1 MTFQD
6 DQLSPG
12 YNQFD
17 EERFVTELPKRHGR
31 RAFARDKARV
41 LHSAGL
47 RRLAAKTQMMSAGAD
62 DFPRT
67 RLTHTLEVA
76 QIGRELGEA
85 LGCDPDLVETACL
98 VHDLGHPPFGHN
110 GEEALHKASLDIGGF
125 EGNAQTF
132 RLLTRLES
140 KTIRDGRSL
149 GLNLTRATLD
159 AATKYPWGF
168 DGKNP
173 KFGYY
178 QEDKEI
184 FDWVRLEVKSQGKVF
199 EAQVMDIADDIAYS
213 VHDIEDA
220 IYGKHFSP
228 LALDSEPEF
237 IEGDLGDL
245 IINPKY
251 NRFNKLPDLEKQL
264 NHYKLQ
270 NKKCLVIG
278 SGGASRAIIY
288 SLISQ
293 KVRKIFIANR
303 DQEKALKLIADF
315 KNFSQQNLVELE
327 FVPLKTKFD
336 FLNEID
342 LIINGTS
349 LGMVNQ
355 QKLDIDISNAKK
367 TAIVYDIVYKP
378 LITDLLRQA
387 KELDL
392 QIITGIGMLIEQALI
407 GFEAWF
413 KTKAKFDLELEKIL
427 LKNC

>member
-47 RRLAAKTQMMSAGAD
+47 RRLSAKTQVMSAGAD

-76 QIGRELGEA
+76 QIGRELGDA

-159 AATKYPWGF
+159 AATKYPWAF

-173 KFGYY
+173 KFGFYE
-178 QEDKEI
+178 EDKEI
-184 FDWVRLEVKSQGKVF
+184 FDWVRLNVKNQSKVF

-220 IYGKHFSP
+220 IYGQHFSP

-237 IEGDLGDL
+237 KEVVKLAATEYAIEIDEDNLNKALNSLIKQSWWVKSFTATQVDMAALKNMTSHLIGKFTEEIEQATKAGNKAENFTRYNTNLIVPLDTKAQIAVLKAVVNLFVMQRKGAAENYAKEQDL
-245 IINPKY
+245 I
-251 NRFNKLPDLEKQL
+251 L
-264 NHYKLQ
+264 NIVEGLQ
-270 NKKCLVIG
+270 N
-278 SGGASRAIIY
+278 
-288 SLISQ
+288 
-293 KVRKIFIANR
+293 N
-303 DQEKALKLIADF
+303 
-315 KNFSQQNLVELE
+315 
-327 FVPLKTKFD
+327 P
-336 FLNEID
+336 
-342 LIINGTS
+342 
-349 LGMVNQ
+349 
-355 QKLDIDISNAKK
+355 QKLDPQFKHQFDNAGSSKEAKRAVIDQVAS
-367 TAIVYDIVYKP
+367 
-378 LITDLLRQA
+378 LTDSSARRLAQ
-387 KELDL
+387 EFV
-392 QIITGIGMLIEQALI
+392 G
-407 GFEAWF
+407 
-413 KTKAKFDLELEKIL
+413 
-427 LKNC
+427 

>member
-1 MTFQD
+1 MTFLD

-47 RRLAAKTQMMSAGAD
+47 RRLSAKTQVMSAGAD

-76 QIGRELGEA
+76 QIGRELGDA

-159 AATKYPWGF
+159 AATKYPWAF

-173 KFGYY
+173 KFGFYE
-178 QEDKEI
+178 EDKEI
-184 FDWVRLEVKSQGKVF
+184 FDWVRSNAKSQEKVF

-220 IYGKHFSP
+220 IYGQHFSP

-237 IEGDLGDL
+237 KEVVKLAATEYATEIDEDNL
-245 IINPKY
+245 
-251 NRFNKLPDLEKQL
+251 NKAL
-264 NHYKLQ
+264 N
-270 NKKCLVIG
+270 
-278 SGGASRAIIY
+278 
-288 SLISQ
+288 SLIKQSWWVKSFTATQ
-293 KVRKIFIANR
+293 VDMA
-303 DQEKALKLIADF
+303 ALKNMTSHLIG
-315 KNFSQQNLVELE
+315 
-327 FVPLKTKFD
+327 KFT
-336 FLNEID
+336 E
-342 LIINGTS
+342 
-349 LGMVNQ
+349 
-355 QKLDIDISNAKK
+355 
-367 TAIVYDIVYKP
+367 
-378 LITDLLRQA
+378 
-387 KELDL
+387 E
-392 QIITGIGMLIEQALI
+392 IEQA
-407 GFEAWF
+407 
-413 KTKAKFDLELEKIL
+413 TKAGNKAENFTRYNANLIVPLETKAQIAVLKAVVNLFVMQRKGAAENYAKEQDLILNIVEGLQNNPKKLDPQFKHQFDNAGTSKEAKRAVIDQVASLTDSSARRLAQEFVG
-427 LKNC
+427 

>member
-47 RRLAAKTQMMSAGAD
+47 RRLSAKTQVMSAGAD

-76 QIGRELGEA
+76 QIGRELGDA

-159 AATKYPWGF
+159 AATKYPWAF

-173 KFGYY
+173 KFGFYE
-178 QEDKEI
+178 EDKEI
-184 FDWVRLEVKSQGKVF
+184 FDWVRLNVKNQTKVF

-220 IYGKHFSP
+220 IYGQHFSP

-237 IEGDLGDL
+237 KEVVKLAATEYVTEIDEDNLNKALNSLIKQSWWVKSFTATQVDMAALKNMTSHLIGKFTEEIEQATKTGNKAENFTRYNANLIVPLETKAQIAVLKAVVNLFVMQRKGAAENYAKEQDL
-245 IINPKY
+245 I
-251 NRFNKLPDLEKQL
+251 L
-264 NHYKLQ
+264 NIVDGLQ
-270 NKKCLVIG
+270 N
-278 SGGASRAIIY
+278 
-288 SLISQ
+288 
-293 KVRKIFIANR
+293 N
-303 DQEKALKLIADF
+303 
-315 KNFSQQNLVELE
+315 
-327 FVPLKTKFD
+327 P
-336 FLNEID
+336 
-342 LIINGTS
+342 
-349 LGMVNQ
+349 
-355 QKLDIDISNAKK
+355 QKLDPQFKHQFDNAGSIKEAKRAVIDQVAS
-367 TAIVYDIVYKP
+367 
-378 LITDLLRQA
+378 LTDSSARRLAQ
-387 KELDL
+387 EFV
-392 QIITGIGMLIEQALI
+392 G
-407 GFEAWF
+407 
-413 KTKAKFDLELEKIL
+413 
-427 LKNC
+427 

>member
-47 RRLAAKTQMMSAGAD
+47 RRLSAKTQVMSAGAD

-76 QIGRELGEA
+76 QIGRELGDA

-159 AATKYPWGF
+159 AATKYPWAF

-173 KFGYY
+173 KFGFYE
-178 QEDKEI
+178 EDKEI
-184 FDWVRLEVKSQGKVF
+184 FDWVRLNAKSQTKVF

-220 IYGKHFSP
+220 IYGQHFSS

-237 IEGDLGDL
+237 KEVVKLAATEYASEINEDNLNKALNSLIKQSWWVKSFTATQVDMAALKNMTSHLIGKFTEEIEQATKAGNKAENFTRYNANLIVPLETKAQIAVLKAVVNLFVMQRKGAAENYAKEQDL
-245 IINPKY
+245 I
-251 NRFNKLPDLEKQL
+251 L
-264 NHYKLQ
+264 NIVDGLQ
-270 NKKCLVIG
+270 N
-278 SGGASRAIIY
+278 
-288 SLISQ
+288 
-293 KVRKIFIANR
+293 N
-303 DQEKALKLIADF
+303 
-315 KNFSQQNLVELE
+315 
-327 FVPLKTKFD
+327 P
-336 FLNEID
+336 
-342 LIINGTS
+342 
-349 LGMVNQ
+349 
-355 QKLDIDISNAKK
+355 QKLDPQFKHQFENAGSSKEAKRAVIDQVAS
-367 TAIVYDIVYKP
+367 
-378 LITDLLRQA
+378 LTDSSARRLAQ
-387 KELDL
+387 EFV
-392 QIITGIGMLIEQALI
+392 G
-407 GFEAWF
+407 
-413 KTKAKFDLELEKIL
+413 
-427 LKNC
+427 

>member
-47 RRLAAKTQMMSAGAD
+47 RRLSAKTQVMSAGAD

-76 QIGRELGEA
+76 QIGRELGDA

-140 KTIRDGRSL
+140 KTIREGRSL

-159 AATKYPWGF
+159 AATKYPWAF

-173 KFGYY
+173 KFGFYE
-178 QEDKEI
+178 EDKEI
-184 FDWVRLEVKSQGKVF
+184 FDWVRLNAKSQTKVF

-220 IYGKHFSP
+220 IYGQHFSP

-237 IEGDLGDL
+237 KEVVKLAATEYASEINEDNLNKALNSLIKQSWWVKSFTATQVDMAALKNMTSHLIGKFTEEIEQATKAGNKAENFTRYNANLIVPLETKAQIAVLKAVVNLFVMQRKGAAENYAKEQDL
-245 IINPKY
+245 I
-251 NRFNKLPDLEKQL
+251 L
-264 NHYKLQ
+264 NIVEGLQ
-270 NKKCLVIG
+270 N
-278 SGGASRAIIY
+278 
-288 SLISQ
+288 
-293 KVRKIFIANR
+293 N
-303 DQEKALKLIADF
+303 
-315 KNFSQQNLVELE
+315 
-327 FVPLKTKFD
+327 P
-336 FLNEID
+336 
-342 LIINGTS
+342 
-349 LGMVNQ
+349 
-355 QKLDIDISNAKK
+355 QKLDPQFKHQFENAGSSKEAKRAVIDQVAS
-367 TAIVYDIVYKP
+367 
-378 LITDLLRQA
+378 LTDSSARRLAQ
-387 KELDL
+387 EFV
-392 QIITGIGMLIEQALI
+392 G
-407 GFEAWF
+407 
-413 KTKAKFDLELEKIL
+413 
-427 LKNC
+427 

>member
-47 RRLAAKTQMMSAGAD
+47 RRLSAKTQVMSAGAD

-76 QIGRELGEA
+76 QIGRELGDA

-110 GEEALHKASLDIGGF
+110 GEEALHKASLEIGGF

-159 AATKYPWGF
+159 AATKYPWAF

-173 KFGYY
+173 KFGFYE
-178 QEDKEI
+178 EDKEI
-184 FDWVRLEVKSQGKVF
+184 FDWVRLNVKNQTKVF

-220 IYGKHFSP
+220 IYGQHFSP

-237 IEGDLGDL
+237 KEVVKLAATEYAPEIDEDNLNKALNSLIKQSWWVKSFTATQVDMAALKNMTSHLIGKFTEEIEQATKAGNKAENFTRYNANLIVPLETKAQIAVLKAVVNLFVMQRKGAAENYAKEQDL
-245 IINPKY
+245 I
-251 NRFNKLPDLEKQL
+251 L
-264 NHYKLQ
+264 NIVEGLQ
-270 NKKCLVIG
+270 N
-278 SGGASRAIIY
+278 
-288 SLISQ
+288 
-293 KVRKIFIANR
+293 N
-303 DQEKALKLIADF
+303 
-315 KNFSQQNLVELE
+315 
-327 FVPLKTKFD
+327 P
-336 FLNEID
+336 
-342 LIINGTS
+342 
-349 LGMVNQ
+349 
-355 QKLDIDISNAKK
+355 QKLDPQFKHQFENAGSSKEAKRAVIDQVAS
-367 TAIVYDIVYKP
+367 
-378 LITDLLRQA
+378 LTDSSARRLAQ
-387 KELDL
+387 EFV
-392 QIITGIGMLIEQALI
+392 G
-407 GFEAWF
+407 
-413 KTKAKFDLELEKIL
+413 
-427 LKNC
+427 

>member
-47 RRLAAKTQMMSAGAD
+47 RRLSAKTQVMSAGAD

-76 QIGRELGEA
+76 QIGRELGDA

-159 AATKYPWGF
+159 AATKYPWAF

-173 KFGYY
+173 KFGFYE
-178 QEDKEI
+178 EDKEI
-184 FDWVRLEVKSQGKVF
+184 FDWVRLNAKSQSKVF

-220 IYGKHFSP
+220 IYGQHFSP

-237 IEGDLGDL
+237 KEVVKLAATEYASEINEDNLNKALNSLIKQSWWVKSFTATQVDMAALKNMTSHLIGKFTEEIEQATKSGNKAENFTRYNANLIVPLETKAQIAVLKAVVNLFVMQRKGAAENYAKEQDL
-245 IINPKY
+245 ILSIV
-251 NRFNKLPDLEKQL
+251 EG
-264 NHYKLQ
+264 LQ
-270 NKKCLVIG
+270 N
-278 SGGASRAIIY
+278 
-288 SLISQ
+288 
-293 KVRKIFIANR
+293 N
-303 DQEKALKLIADF
+303 
-315 KNFSQQNLVELE
+315 
-327 FVPLKTKFD
+327 P
-336 FLNEID
+336 
-342 LIINGTS
+342 
-349 LGMVNQ
+349 
-355 QKLDIDISNAKK
+355 QKLDPQFKHQFDNAGSSKEAKRAVIDQVAS
-367 TAIVYDIVYKP
+367 
-378 LITDLLRQA
+378 LTDSSARRLAQ
-387 KELDL
+387 EFV
-392 QIITGIGMLIEQALI
+392 G
-407 GFEAWF
+407 
-413 KTKAKFDLELEKIL
+413 
-427 LKNC
+427 

>member
-47 RRLAAKTQMMSAGAD
+47 RRLSAKTQVMSAGAD

-76 QIGRELGEA
+76 QIGRELGDA

-159 AATKYPWGF
+159 AATKYPWAF

-178 QEDKEI
+178 EEDKDI
-184 FDWVRLEVKSQGKVF
+184 FDWVRLEVKGQAKVF

-220 IYGKHFSP
+220 IYGQHFSP
-228 LALDSEPEF
+228 LALDAEPEF
-237 IEGDLGDL
+237 KEVVKLAAEEYASEIDEDNL
-245 IINPKY
+245 
-251 NRFNKLPDLEKQL
+251 NKAL
-264 NHYKLQ
+264 N
-270 NKKCLVIG
+270 
-278 SGGASRAIIY
+278 
-288 SLISQ
+288 SLIKQNWWVKSFTATQ
-293 KVRKIFIANR
+293 VDMA
-303 DQEKALKLIADF
+303 ALKNMTSHLIG
-315 KNFSQQNLVELE
+315 
-327 FVPLKTKFD
+327 KFT
-336 FLNEID
+336 E
-342 LIINGTS
+342 
-349 LGMVNQ
+349 
-355 QKLDIDISNAKK
+355 
-367 TAIVYDIVYKP
+367 
-378 LITDLLRQA
+378 
-387 KELDL
+387 E
-392 QIITGIGMLIEQALI
+392 IEQATKSGNKAENFTRYNANLI
-407 GFEAWF
+407 VPLE
-413 KTKAKFDLELEKIL
+413 TKAQIAVLKAVVNLFVMQRKGAAENYAKEQDLILSIVDGLQKNPLKLDPQFKHQFDNAASSKEAKRAVIDQVASLTDSSARRLAQEFVG
-427 LKNC
+427 

>member
-1 MTFQD
+1 VNAFQD

-47 RRLAAKTQMMSAGAD
+47 RRLSAKTQVMSAGAD

-85 LGCDPDLVETACL
+85 LGCDPDLLETACL

-110 GEEALHKASLDIGGF
+110 GEEALHKASLEIGGF

-159 AATKYPWGF
+159 AATKYPWAF

-173 KFGYY
+173 KFGFYE
-178 QEDKEI
+178 EDKEI
-184 FDWVRLEVKSQGKVF
+184 FDWVRLNVKNQTKVF

-220 IYGKHFSP
+220 IYGQHFSP

-237 IEGDLGDL
+237 KEVVKLAATEYATEINEDNLNKALNSLIKQSWWVKSFTATQVDMAALKNMTSHLIGKFTEEIEQATKAGNKAENFTRYNANLIVPLETKAQIAVLKAVVNLFVMQRKGAAENYAKEQDL
-245 IINPKY
+245 I
-251 NRFNKLPDLEKQL
+251 L
-264 NHYKLQ
+264 NIVEGLQ
-270 NKKCLVIG
+270 N
-278 SGGASRAIIY
+278 
-288 SLISQ
+288 
-293 KVRKIFIANR
+293 N
-303 DQEKALKLIADF
+303 
-315 KNFSQQNLVELE
+315 
-327 FVPLKTKFD
+327 P
-336 FLNEID
+336 
-342 LIINGTS
+342 
-349 LGMVNQ
+349 
-355 QKLDIDISNAKK
+355 QKLDPQFKHQFDNAESSKEAKRAVIDQVAS
-367 TAIVYDIVYKP
+367 
-378 LITDLLRQA
+378 LTDSSARRLAQ
-387 KELDL
+387 EFV
-392 QIITGIGMLIEQALI
+392 G
-407 GFEAWF
+407 
-413 KTKAKFDLELEKIL
+413 
-427 LKNC
+427 

>member
-47 RRLAAKTQMMSAGAD
+47 RRLSAKTQVMSAGAD

-76 QIGRELGEA
+76 QIGRELGDA

-159 AATKYPWGF
+159 AATKYPWAF

-173 KFGYY
+173 KFGFYE
-178 QEDKEI
+178 EDKEI
-184 FDWVRLEVKSQGKVF
+184 FDWVRLNAKSQTKVF

-220 IYGKHFSP
+220 IYGQHFSP

-237 IEGDLGDL
+237 KEVVKLAATEYATEIDEDNLNRALNSLIKQSWWVKSFTATQVDMAALKNMTSHLIGKFTEEIEQATKAGNKAENFTRYNANLIVPLETKAQIAVLKAVVNLFVMQRKGAAENYAKEQDL
-245 IINPKY
+245 I
-251 NRFNKLPDLEKQL
+251 L
-264 NHYKLQ
+264 NIVEGLQ
-270 NKKCLVIG
+270 N
-278 SGGASRAIIY
+278 
-288 SLISQ
+288 
-293 KVRKIFIANR
+293 N
-303 DQEKALKLIADF
+303 
-315 KNFSQQNLVELE
+315 
-327 FVPLKTKFD
+327 P
-336 FLNEID
+336 
-342 LIINGTS
+342 
-349 LGMVNQ
+349 
-355 QKLDIDISNAKK
+355 QKLDPQFKHQFDNAASSKEAKRAVIDQVAS
-367 TAIVYDIVYKP
+367 
-378 LITDLLRQA
+378 LTDSSARRLAQ
-387 KELDL
+387 EFV
-392 QIITGIGMLIEQALI
+392 G
-407 GFEAWF
+407 
-413 KTKAKFDLELEKIL
+413 
-427 LKNC
+427 

>member
-47 RRLAAKTQMMSAGAD
+47 RRLSAKTQVMSAGAD

-76 QIGRELGEA
+76 QIGRELGDA

-140 KTIRDGRSL
+140 KTFRDGRSL

-159 AATKYPWGF
+159 AATKYPWAF

-173 KFGYY
+173 KFGFYE
-178 QEDKEI
+178 EDKEI
-184 FDWVRLEVKSQGKVF
+184 FDWVRLKVKNQTKVF

-220 IYGKHFSP
+220 IYGQHFSP

-237 IEGDLGDL
+237 KEVVKLAATEYATEIDEDNLNKALNSLIKQSWWVKSFTATQVDMAALKNMTSHLIGKFTEEIEQATKAGNKAENFTRYNANLIVPLETKAQIAVLKAVVNLFVMQRKGAAENYAKEQDL
-245 IINPKY
+245 I
-251 NRFNKLPDLEKQL
+251 L
-264 NHYKLQ
+264 NIVDGLQ
-270 NKKCLVIG
+270 N
-278 SGGASRAIIY
+278 
-288 SLISQ
+288 
-293 KVRKIFIANR
+293 N
-303 DQEKALKLIADF
+303 
-315 KNFSQQNLVELE
+315 
-327 FVPLKTKFD
+327 P
-336 FLNEID
+336 
-342 LIINGTS
+342 
-349 LGMVNQ
+349 
-355 QKLDIDISNAKK
+355 QKLDPQFKHQFENAGSSKEAKRAVIDQVAS
-367 TAIVYDIVYKP
+367 
-378 LITDLLRQA
+378 LTDSSARRLAQ
-387 KELDL
+387 EFV
-392 QIITGIGMLIEQALI
+392 G
-407 GFEAWF
+407 
-413 KTKAKFDLELEKIL
+413 
-427 LKNC
+427 

>member
-159 AATKYPWGF
+159 AATKYPWEF

-237 IEGDLGDL
+237 KEVV
-245 IINPKY
+245 
-251 NRFNKLPDLEKQL
+251 KLAAKEYASEIDESILSKAL
-264 NHYKLQ
+264 N
-270 NKKCLVIG
+270 
-278 SGGASRAIIY
+278 
-288 SLISQ
+288 SLINQSWWVKSFTATQ
-293 KVRKIFIANR
+293 VDMAS
-303 DQEKALKLIADF
+303 LKNMTSHLIG
-315 KNFSQQNLVELE
+315 
-327 FVPLKTKFD
+327 KFT
-336 FLNEID
+336 E
-342 LIINGTS
+342 
-349 LGMVNQ
+349 
-355 QKLDIDISNAKK
+355 
-367 TAIVYDIVYKP
+367 
-378 LITDLLRQA
+378 
-387 KELDL
+387 E
-392 QIITGIGMLIEQALI
+392 IEQATKSGNKENNLTRYNANLI
-407 GFEAWF
+407 VPLD
-413 KTKAKFDLELEKIL
+413 TKAQIAVLKSVVNLFVMQRKGAAENYAKEQDLIL
-427 LKNC
+427 SIVDGLQNNPLKLDPQFKQQYDNAESSKEAKRAVIDQVASLTDSSARRLAQEFVG

>member
-47 RRLAAKTQMMSAGAD
+47 RRLSAKTQVMSAGAD

-76 QIGRELGEA
+76 QIGRELGDA

-159 AATKYPWGF
+159 AATKYPWAF

-173 KFGYY
+173 KFGFYE
-178 QEDKEI
+178 EDKEI
-184 FDWVRLEVKSQGKVF
+184 FDWVRLNAKSQTKVF

-220 IYGKHFSP
+220 IYGQHFSP
-228 LALDSEPEF
+228 LALDSKPEF
-237 IEGDLGDL
+237 KEVVKLAATEYATEIDEDNLNKALNSLIKQSWWVKSFTATQVDMAALKNMTSHLIGKFTEEIEQATKAGNKAENFTRYNANLIVPLETKAQIAVLKAVVNLFVMQRKGAAENYAKEQDL
-245 IINPKY
+245 I
-251 NRFNKLPDLEKQL
+251 L
-264 NHYKLQ
+264 NIVEGLQ
-270 NKKCLVIG
+270 N
-278 SGGASRAIIY
+278 
-288 SLISQ
+288 
-293 KVRKIFIANR
+293 N
-303 DQEKALKLIADF
+303 
-315 KNFSQQNLVELE
+315 
-327 FVPLKTKFD
+327 P
-336 FLNEID
+336 
-342 LIINGTS
+342 
-349 LGMVNQ
+349 
-355 QKLDIDISNAKK
+355 QKLDPQFKHQFDNAGSSKEAKRAVIDQVAS
-367 TAIVYDIVYKP
+367 
-378 LITDLLRQA
+378 LTDSSARRLAQ
-387 KELDL
+387 EFV
-392 QIITGIGMLIEQALI
+392 G
-407 GFEAWF
+407 
-413 KTKAKFDLELEKIL
+413 
-427 LKNC
+427 

>member
-47 RRLAAKTQMMSAGAD
+47 RRLSAKTQVMSAGAD

-76 QIGRELGEA
+76 QIGRELGDA

-132 RLLTRLES
+132 RLLTRIES

-159 AATKYPWGF
+159 AATKYPWAF

-173 KFGYY
+173 KFGFYE
-178 QEDKEI
+178 EDKEI
-184 FDWVRLEVKSQGKVF
+184 FDWVRLNEKSQSKVF

-220 IYGKHFSP
+220 IYGQHFSP

-237 IEGDLGDL
+237 KEVVKLAATEYATEIDEDNLNRALNSLIKQSWWVKSFTATQVDMAALKNMTSHLIGKFTEEIEQATKAGNKAENFTRYNANLIVPLETKAQIAVLKAVVNLFVMQRKGAAENYAKEQDL
-245 IINPKY
+245 I
-251 NRFNKLPDLEKQL
+251 L
-264 NHYKLQ
+264 NIVDGLQ
-270 NKKCLVIG
+270 N
-278 SGGASRAIIY
+278 
-288 SLISQ
+288 
-293 KVRKIFIANR
+293 N
-303 DQEKALKLIADF
+303 
-315 KNFSQQNLVELE
+315 
-327 FVPLKTKFD
+327 P
-336 FLNEID
+336 
-342 LIINGTS
+342 
-349 LGMVNQ
+349 
-355 QKLDIDISNAKK
+355 QKLDPQFKHQFDNAGSSKEAKRAVIDQVAS
-367 TAIVYDIVYKP
+367 
-378 LITDLLRQA
+378 LTDSSARRLAQ
-387 KELDL
+387 EFV
-392 QIITGIGMLIEQALI
+392 G
-407 GFEAWF
+407 
-413 KTKAKFDLELEKIL
+413 
-427 LKNC
+427 

>member
-47 RRLAAKTQMMSAGAD
+47 RRLSAKTQVMSAGAD

-76 QIGRELGEA
+76 QIGRELGDA

-159 AATKYPWGF
+159 AATKYPWAF

-173 KFGYY
+173 KFGFYE
-178 QEDKEI
+178 EDKEI
-184 FDWVRLEVKSQGKVF
+184 FDWVRLNVKNQSKVF

-220 IYGKHFSP
+220 IYGQHFSP

-237 IEGDLGDL
+237 KEVVKLAATEYATEIDEDSLNKALNSLIKQSWWVKSFTATQVDMAALKNMTSHLIGKFTEEIEQATKAGNKAENFTRYNANLIVPLETKAQIAVLKAVVNLFVMQRKGAAENYAKEQDL
-245 IINPKY
+245 I
-251 NRFNKLPDLEKQL
+251 L
-264 NHYKLQ
+264 NIVEGLQ
-270 NKKCLVIG
+270 N
-278 SGGASRAIIY
+278 
-288 SLISQ
+288 
-293 KVRKIFIANR
+293 N
-303 DQEKALKLIADF
+303 
-315 KNFSQQNLVELE
+315 
-327 FVPLKTKFD
+327 P
-336 FLNEID
+336 
-342 LIINGTS
+342 
-349 LGMVNQ
+349 
-355 QKLDIDISNAKK
+355 QKLDPQFKHQFENAGSSKEAKRAVIDQVAS
-367 TAIVYDIVYKP
+367 
-378 LITDLLRQA
+378 LTDSSARRLAQ
-387 KELDL
+387 EFV
-392 QIITGIGMLIEQALI
+392 G
-407 GFEAWF
+407 
-413 KTKAKFDLELEKIL
+413 
-427 LKNC
+427 

>member
-17 EERFVTELPKRHGR
+17 EERFVTELPKRRGR

-47 RRLAAKTQMMSAGAD
+47 RRLSAKTQVMSAGAD

-76 QIGRELGEA
+76 QIGRELGDA

-110 GEEALHKASLDIGGF
+110 GEEALHKASLEIGGF

-159 AATKYPWGF
+159 AATKYPWAF

-173 KFGYY
+173 KFGFYE
-178 QEDKEI
+178 EDKEI
-184 FDWVRLEVKSQGKVF
+184 FDWVRLKVKNQTKVF

-220 IYGKHFSP
+220 IYGQHFSP

-237 IEGDLGDL
+237 KEVIKLATTEYAPEINENNLNKALNSLIKQSWWVKSFTATQVDMAALKNMTSHLIGKFTEEIEQATKAGNKEENFTRYNANLIVPLETKAQIAVLKAVVNLFVMQRKGAAENYAKEQDL
-245 IINPKY
+245 I
-251 NRFNKLPDLEKQL
+251 L
-264 NHYKLQ
+264 NIVDGLQ
-270 NKKCLVIG
+270 N
-278 SGGASRAIIY
+278 
-288 SLISQ
+288 
-293 KVRKIFIANR
+293 N
-303 DQEKALKLIADF
+303 
-315 KNFSQQNLVELE
+315 
-327 FVPLKTKFD
+327 P
-336 FLNEID
+336 
-342 LIINGTS
+342 
-349 LGMVNQ
+349 
-355 QKLDIDISNAKK
+355 QKLDPQFKHQFDNAGSSKEAKRAVIDQVAS
-367 TAIVYDIVYKP
+367 
-378 LITDLLRQA
+378 LTDSSARRLAQ
-387 KELDL
+387 EFV
-392 QIITGIGMLIEQALI
+392 G
-407 GFEAWF
+407 
-413 KTKAKFDLELEKIL
+413 
-427 LKNC
+427 

>member
-47 RRLAAKTQMMSAGAD
+47 RRLSAKTQVMSAGAD

-76 QIGRELGEA
+76 QIGRELGDA

-159 AATKYPWGF
+159 AATKYPWAF

-173 KFGYY
+173 KFGFYE
-178 QEDKEI
+178 EDKEI
-184 FDWVRLEVKSQGKVF
+184 FDWVRLNAKSQTKVF

-220 IYGKHFSP
+220 IYGQHFSP

-237 IEGDLGDL
+237 KEVVKLAATEYATEIDEDNLNKALNSLIKQSWWVKSFTATQVDMAALKNMTSHLIGKFTEEIEQATKAGNKAENFTRYNANLIVPLETKAQIAVLKAVVNLFVMQRKGAAENYAKEQDL
-245 IINPKY
+245 I
-251 NRFNKLPDLEKQL
+251 L
-264 NHYKLQ
+264 NIVDGLQ
-270 NKKCLVIG
+270 N
-278 SGGASRAIIY
+278 
-288 SLISQ
+288 
-293 KVRKIFIANR
+293 N
-303 DQEKALKLIADF
+303 
-315 KNFSQQNLVELE
+315 
-327 FVPLKTKFD
+327 P
-336 FLNEID
+336 
-342 LIINGTS
+342 
-349 LGMVNQ
+349 
-355 QKLDIDISNAKK
+355 QKLDPQFKHQFNNAGSSKEAKRAVIDQVAS
-367 TAIVYDIVYKP
+367 
-378 LITDLLRQA
+378 LTDSSARRLAQ
-387 KELDL
+387 EFV
-392 QIITGIGMLIEQALI
+392 G
-407 GFEAWF
+407 
-413 KTKAKFDLELEKIL
+413 
-427 LKNC
+427 

>member
-47 RRLAAKTQMMSAGAD
+47 RRLSAKTQVMSAGAD

-76 QIGRELGEA
+76 QIGRELGDA

-110 GEEALHKASLDIGGF
+110 GEEALHKAALDIGGF

-159 AATKYPWGF
+159 AATKYPWAF

-173 KFGYY
+173 KFGFYE
-178 QEDKEI
+178 EDKEI
-184 FDWVRLEVKSQGKVF
+184 FDWVRLNVKNQTKVF

-220 IYGKHFSP
+220 IYGQHFSP

-237 IEGDLGDL
+237 KEVVKLAATEYATEIDEDNLNKALNSLIKQSWWVKSFTATQVDMAALKNMTSHLIGKFTEEIEQATKVGNKAENFTRYNANLIVPLETKAQIAVLKAVVNLFVMQRKGAAENYAKEQDL
-245 IINPKY
+245 I
-251 NRFNKLPDLEKQL
+251 L
-264 NHYKLQ
+264 NIVDGLQ
-270 NKKCLVIG
+270 N
-278 SGGASRAIIY
+278 
-288 SLISQ
+288 
-293 KVRKIFIANR
+293 N
-303 DQEKALKLIADF
+303 
-315 KNFSQQNLVELE
+315 
-327 FVPLKTKFD
+327 P
-336 FLNEID
+336 
-342 LIINGTS
+342 
-349 LGMVNQ
+349 
-355 QKLDIDISNAKK
+355 QKLDPQFKHQFENAGSSKEAKRAVIDQVAS
-367 TAIVYDIVYKP
+367 
-378 LITDLLRQA
+378 LTDSSARRLAQ
-387 KELDL
+387 EFV
-392 QIITGIGMLIEQALI
+392 G
-407 GFEAWF
+407 
-413 KTKAKFDLELEKIL
+413 
-427 LKNC
+427 

>member
-47 RRLAAKTQMMSAGAD
+47 RRLSAKTQVMSAGAD

-76 QIGRELGEA
+76 QIGRELGDA

-159 AATKYPWGF
+159 AATKYPWAF

-173 KFGYY
+173 KFGFYE
-178 QEDKEI
+178 EDKEI
-184 FDWVRLEVKSQGKVF
+184 FDWVRLNVKSQIKVF

-220 IYGKHFSP
+220 IYGQHFSP

-237 IEGDLGDL
+237 KEVVKLAATEYATEIDEDNL
-245 IINPKY
+245 
-251 NRFNKLPDLEKQL
+251 NRAL
-264 NHYKLQ
+264 
-270 NKKCLVIG
+270 
-278 SGGASRAIIY
+278 Y
-288 SLISQ
+288 SLIKQSWWVKSFTATQ
-293 KVRKIFIANR
+293 VDMA
-303 DQEKALKLIADF
+303 ALKNMTSHLIGKFTEEIEQAT
-315 KNFSQQNLVELE
+315 KAGNKAENFTRYNANLI
-327 FVPLKTKFD
+327 VPLETKAQIAVLKAVVNLFVMQRKGAAE
-336 FLNEID
+336 NYAKEQD
-342 LIINGTS
+342 LILNIVEGLQN
-349 LGMVNQ
+349 NP
-355 QKLDIDISNAKK
+355 QKLDPQFKHQFDNAASSKEAKRAVIDQVAS
-367 TAIVYDIVYKP
+367 
-378 LITDLLRQA
+378 LTDSSARRLAQ
-387 KELDL
+387 EFV
-392 QIITGIGMLIEQALI
+392 G
-407 GFEAWF
+407 
-413 KTKAKFDLELEKIL
+413 
-427 LKNC
+427 

>member
-47 RRLAAKTQMMSAGAD
+47 RRLSAKTQVMSAGAD

-76 QIGRELGEA
+76 QIGRELGDA

-159 AATKYPWGF
+159 AATKYPWAF

-173 KFGYY
+173 KFGFYE
-178 QEDKEI
+178 EDKEI
-184 FDWVRLEVKSQGKVF
+184 FDWVRLNAKSQTKVF

-220 IYGKHFSP
+220 IYGQHFSP

-237 IEGDLGDL
+237 KEVVKLAATEYATEIDEDNLNRALNSLIKQSWWVKSFTATQVDMAALKNMTSHLIGKFTEEIEQATKAGNKAENFTRYNANLIVPLDTKAQIAVLKAVVNLFVMQRKGAAENYAKEQDL
-245 IINPKY
+245 I
-251 NRFNKLPDLEKQL
+251 L
-264 NHYKLQ
+264 NIVEGLQ
-270 NKKCLVIG
+270 N
-278 SGGASRAIIY
+278 
-288 SLISQ
+288 
-293 KVRKIFIANR
+293 N
-303 DQEKALKLIADF
+303 
-315 KNFSQQNLVELE
+315 
-327 FVPLKTKFD
+327 P
-336 FLNEID
+336 
-342 LIINGTS
+342 
-349 LGMVNQ
+349 
-355 QKLDIDISNAKK
+355 QKLDPQFKHQFDNAGSSKEAKRAVIDQVAS
-367 TAIVYDIVYKP
+367 
-378 LITDLLRQA
+378 LTDSSARRLAQ
-387 KELDL
+387 EFV
-392 QIITGIGMLIEQALI
+392 G
-407 GFEAWF
+407 
-413 KTKAKFDLELEKIL
+413 
-427 LKNC
+427 

>member
-17 EERFVTELPKRHGR
+17 EERFVTELPKRRGR

-47 RRLAAKTQMMSAGAD
+47 RRLSAKTQVMSAGAD

-76 QIGRELGEA
+76 QIGRELGDA

-140 KTIRDGRSL
+140 KTIREGRSL

-159 AATKYPWGF
+159 AATKYPWAF

-173 KFGYY
+173 KFGFYE
-178 QEDKEI
+178 EDKEI
-184 FDWVRLEVKSQGKVF
+184 FDWVRLNVKNQSKVF

-220 IYGKHFSP
+220 IYGQHFSP

-237 IEGDLGDL
+237 KEVVKLAATEYAPEINEDNLNKALNSLIKQSWWVKSFTATQVDMAALKNMTSHLIGKFTEEIEQATKAGNKAENFTRYNANLIVPLETKAQIAVLKAVVNLFVMQRKGAAENYAKEQDL
-245 IINPKY
+245 I
-251 NRFNKLPDLEKQL
+251 L
-264 NHYKLQ
+264 NIVEGLQ
-270 NKKCLVIG
+270 N
-278 SGGASRAIIY
+278 
-288 SLISQ
+288 
-293 KVRKIFIANR
+293 N
-303 DQEKALKLIADF
+303 
-315 KNFSQQNLVELE
+315 
-327 FVPLKTKFD
+327 P
-336 FLNEID
+336 
-342 LIINGTS
+342 
-349 LGMVNQ
+349 
-355 QKLDIDISNAKK
+355 QKLDPQFKHQFDNAGSSKEAKRAVIDQVAS
-367 TAIVYDIVYKP
+367 
-378 LITDLLRQA
+378 LTDSSARRLAQ
-387 KELDL
+387 EFV
-392 QIITGIGMLIEQALI
+392 G
-407 GFEAWF
+407 
-413 KTKAKFDLELEKIL
+413 
-427 LKNC
+427 

>member
-47 RRLAAKTQMMSAGAD
+47 RRLSAKTQVMSAGAD

-76 QIGRELGEA
+76 QIGRELGDA

-159 AATKYPWGF
+159 AATKYPWAF

-173 KFGYY
+173 KFGFYE
-178 QEDKEI
+178 EDKEI
-184 FDWVRLEVKSQGKVF
+184 FDWVRLNAKSQTKVF

-220 IYGKHFSP
+220 IYGQHFSP

-237 IEGDLGDL
+237 KEVIKLAATEYATEIDEDNLDKALNSLIKQSWWVKSFTATQVDMAALKNMTSHLIGKFTEEIEQATKAGNKAENFTRYNANLIVPLETKAQIAVLKAVVNLFVMQRKGAAENYAKEQDL
-245 IINPKY
+245 I
-251 NRFNKLPDLEKQL
+251 L
-264 NHYKLQ
+264 NIVDGLQ
-270 NKKCLVIG
+270 N
-278 SGGASRAIIY
+278 
-288 SLISQ
+288 
-293 KVRKIFIANR
+293 N
-303 DQEKALKLIADF
+303 
-315 KNFSQQNLVELE
+315 
-327 FVPLKTKFD
+327 P
-336 FLNEID
+336 
-342 LIINGTS
+342 
-349 LGMVNQ
+349 
-355 QKLDIDISNAKK
+355 QKLDPQFKHQFENAGSSKEAKRAVIDQVAS
-367 TAIVYDIVYKP
+367 
-378 LITDLLRQA
+378 LTDSSARRLAQ
-387 KELDL
+387 EFV
-392 QIITGIGMLIEQALI
+392 G
-407 GFEAWF
+407 
-413 KTKAKFDLELEKIL
+413 
-427 LKNC
+427 

>member
-47 RRLAAKTQMMSAGAD
+47 RRLSAKTQVMSAGAD

-76 QIGRELGEA
+76 QIGRELGDA

-140 KTIRDGRSL
+140 KTIRVGRSL

-159 AATKYPWGF
+159 AATKYPWAF

-173 KFGYY
+173 KFGFYE
-178 QEDKEI
+178 EDKEI
-184 FDWVRLEVKSQGKVF
+184 FDWVRLNVKGQTKVF

-220 IYGKHFSP
+220 IYGQHFSP

-237 IEGDLGDL
+237 KEVVKLAATEYATEIDENNLNKALNSLIKQSWWVKSFTATQVDMAALKNMTSHLIGKFTEEIEQATKAGNKAENFTRYNANLIVPLETKAQIAVLKAVVNLFVMQRKGAAENYAKEQDL
-245 IINPKY
+245 I
-251 NRFNKLPDLEKQL
+251 L
-264 NHYKLQ
+264 NIVEGLQ
-270 NKKCLVIG
+270 N
-278 SGGASRAIIY
+278 
-288 SLISQ
+288 
-293 KVRKIFIANR
+293 N
-303 DQEKALKLIADF
+303 
-315 KNFSQQNLVELE
+315 
-327 FVPLKTKFD
+327 P
-336 FLNEID
+336 
-342 LIINGTS
+342 
-349 LGMVNQ
+349 
-355 QKLDIDISNAKK
+355 QKLDPQFKHQFENAGSSKEAKRAVIDQVAS
-367 TAIVYDIVYKP
+367 
-378 LITDLLRQA
+378 LTDSSARRLAQ
-387 KELDL
+387 EFV
-392 QIITGIGMLIEQALI
+392 G
-407 GFEAWF
+407 
-413 KTKAKFDLELEKIL
+413 
-427 LKNC
+427 

>member
-47 RRLAAKTQMMSAGAD
+47 RRLSAKTQVMSAGAD

-76 QIGRELGEA
+76 QIGRELGDA

-140 KTIRDGRSL
+140 KTIRDGRSI

-159 AATKYPWGF
+159 AATKYPWAF

-173 KFGYY
+173 KFGFYE
-178 QEDKEI
+178 EDKEI
-184 FDWVRLEVKSQGKVF
+184 FDWVRLNAKSQTKVF

-220 IYGKHFSP
+220 IYGQHFSP

-237 IEGDLGDL
+237 KEVVKLAATEYASEINEDNLNKALNSLIKQSWWVKSFTATQVDMAALKNMTSHLIGKFTEEIEQATKAGNKAENFTRYNANLIVPLETKAQIAVLKAVVNLFVMQRKGAAENYAKEQDL
-245 IINPKY
+245 I
-251 NRFNKLPDLEKQL
+251 L
-264 NHYKLQ
+264 NIVDGLQ
-270 NKKCLVIG
+270 N
-278 SGGASRAIIY
+278 
-288 SLISQ
+288 
-293 KVRKIFIANR
+293 N
-303 DQEKALKLIADF
+303 
-315 KNFSQQNLVELE
+315 
-327 FVPLKTKFD
+327 P
-336 FLNEID
+336 
-342 LIINGTS
+342 
-349 LGMVNQ
+349 
-355 QKLDIDISNAKK
+355 QKLDPQFKHQFENAGSSKEAKRAVIDQVAS
-367 TAIVYDIVYKP
+367 
-378 LITDLLRQA
+378 LTDSSARRLAQ
-387 KELDL
+387 EFV
-392 QIITGIGMLIEQALI
+392 G
-407 GFEAWF
+407 
-413 KTKAKFDLELEKIL
+413 
-427 LKNC
+427 

>member
-159 AATKYPWGF
+159 AATKYPWEF

-184 FDWVRLEVKSQGKVF
+184 FDWVRLEVKGQGKVF

-237 IEGDLGDL
+237 KEVV
-245 IINPKY
+245 
-251 NRFNKLPDLEKQL
+251 KLAAKEYASEIDESILSKAL
-264 NHYKLQ
+264 N
-270 NKKCLVIG
+270 
-278 SGGASRAIIY
+278 
-288 SLISQ
+288 SLINQSWWVKSFTATQ
-293 KVRKIFIANR
+293 VDMAS
-303 DQEKALKLIADF
+303 LKNMTSHLIG
-315 KNFSQQNLVELE
+315 
-327 FVPLKTKFD
+327 KFT
-336 FLNEID
+336 E
-342 LIINGTS
+342 
-349 LGMVNQ
+349 
-355 QKLDIDISNAKK
+355 
-367 TAIVYDIVYKP
+367 
-378 LITDLLRQA
+378 
-387 KELDL
+387 E
-392 QIITGIGMLIEQALI
+392 IEQATKSGNKENNLI
-407 GFEAWF
+407 RYNANLIVPLD
-413 KTKAKFDLELEKIL
+413 TKAQIAVLKSVVNLFVMQRKGAAENYAKEQDLIL
-427 LKNC
+427 SIVDGLQNNPLKLDPQFKQQYDNAESSKEAKRAVIDQVASLTDSSARRLAQEFVG

>member
-12 YNQFD
+12 YDQFD

-47 RRLAAKTQMMSAGAD
+47 RRLSAKTQVMSAGAD

-76 QIGRELGEA
+76 QIGRELGDA

-168 DGKNP
+168 DGSNP
-173 KFGYY
+173 KFGFYD
-178 QEDKEI
+178 EDKEI
-184 FDWVRLEVKSQGKVF
+184 FDWVRLKAKDKSKVF

-220 IYGKHFSP
+220 IYGQHFSP
-228 LALDSEPEF
+228 LALNAEPEF
-237 IEGDLGDL
+237 NEVV
-245 IINPKY
+245 
-251 NRFNKLPDLEKQL
+251 KLARNEYAPDIADD
-264 NHYKLQ
+264 KLSQ
-270 NKKCLVIG
+270 ALK
-278 SGGASRAIIY
+278 

-293 KVRKIFIANR
+293 NWWVSSFTATQV
-303 DQEKALKLIADF
+303 DMASLKNMTSHLIG
-315 KNFSQQNLVELE
+315 
-327 FVPLKTKFD
+327 KFT
-336 FLNEID
+336 E
-342 LIINGTS
+342 
-349 LGMVNQ
+349 
-355 QKLDIDISNAKK
+355 
-367 TAIVYDIVYKP
+367 
-378 LITDLLRQA
+378 
-387 KELDL
+387 E
-392 QIITGIGMLIEQALI
+392 IEQATKL
-407 GFEAWF
+407 GNDAKNLTRYKANLVVPLE
-413 KTKAKFDLELEKIL
+413 TKAQIAVLKAVVNLFVMQRKGAAENYAKEQNLIL
-427 LKNC
+427 SIVEGLQKNPGKLDPQFKLQYESASNDKSAKRAVIDQVASLTDSSARRLAQEFVG

>member
-47 RRLAAKTQMMSAGAD
+47 RRLSAKTQVMSAGAD

-76 QIGRELGEA
+76 QIGRELGDA

-140 KTIRDGRSL
+140 KTIRDDRSL

-159 AATKYPWGF
+159 AATKYPWAF

-173 KFGYY
+173 KFGFYE
-178 QEDKEI
+178 EDKEI
-184 FDWVRLEVKSQGKVF
+184 FDWVRLNAKSQTKVF

-220 IYGKHFSP
+220 IYGQHFSP

-237 IEGDLGDL
+237 KEVVKLAATEYATEIDEDNLNKALNSLIKQSWWVKSFTATQVDMAALKNMTSHLIGKFTEEIEQATKAGNKAENFTRFNANLIVPLETKAQIAVLKAVVNLFVMQRKGAAENYAKEQDL
-245 IINPKY
+245 I
-251 NRFNKLPDLEKQL
+251 L
-264 NHYKLQ
+264 NIVDGLQ
-270 NKKCLVIG
+270 N
-278 SGGASRAIIY
+278 
-288 SLISQ
+288 
-293 KVRKIFIANR
+293 N
-303 DQEKALKLIADF
+303 
-315 KNFSQQNLVELE
+315 
-327 FVPLKTKFD
+327 P
-336 FLNEID
+336 
-342 LIINGTS
+342 
-349 LGMVNQ
+349 
-355 QKLDIDISNAKK
+355 QKLDPQFKHQFDNAASSKEAKRAVIDQVAS
-367 TAIVYDIVYKP
+367 
-378 LITDLLRQA
+378 LTDSSARRLAQ
-387 KELDL
+387 EFV
-392 QIITGIGMLIEQALI
+392 G
-407 GFEAWF
+407 
-413 KTKAKFDLELEKIL
+413 
-427 LKNC
+427 

>member
-47 RRLAAKTQMMSAGAD
+47 RRLSAKTQVMSAGAD

-76 QIGRELGEA
+76 QIGRELGDA

-159 AATKYPWGF
+159 AATKYPWAF

-173 KFGYY
+173 KFGFYE
-178 QEDKEI
+178 EDKEI
-184 FDWVRLEVKSQGKVF
+184 FDWVRLNVKNQTKVF

-220 IYGKHFSP
+220 IYGQHFSP

-237 IEGDLGDL
+237 KEVVKLAATEYASEINEDNLNKALNSLIKQSWWVKSFTATQVDMAALKNMTSHLIGKFTEEIEQATKAGNKAENFTRYNANLIVPLETKAQIAVLKAVVNLFVMQRKGAAENYAKEQDL
-245 IINPKY
+245 I
-251 NRFNKLPDLEKQL
+251 L
-264 NHYKLQ
+264 NIVDGLQ
-270 NKKCLVIG
+270 N
-278 SGGASRAIIY
+278 
-288 SLISQ
+288 
-293 KVRKIFIANR
+293 N
-303 DQEKALKLIADF
+303 
-315 KNFSQQNLVELE
+315 
-327 FVPLKTKFD
+327 P
-336 FLNEID
+336 
-342 LIINGTS
+342 
-349 LGMVNQ
+349 
-355 QKLDIDISNAKK
+355 QKLDPQFKHQFENAGSSKEAKRAVIDQVAS
-367 TAIVYDIVYKP
+367 
-378 LITDLLRQA
+378 LTDSSARRLAQ
-387 KELDL
+387 EFV
-392 QIITGIGMLIEQALI
+392 G
-407 GFEAWF
+407 
-413 KTKAKFDLELEKIL
+413 
-427 LKNC
+427 

>member
-47 RRLAAKTQMMSAGAD
+47 RRLSAKTQVMSAGAD

-76 QIGRELGEA
+76 QIGRELGDA

-110 GEEALHKASLDIGGF
+110 GEEALHKASLEIGGF

-159 AATKYPWGF
+159 AATKYPWAF

-173 KFGYY
+173 KFGFYE
-178 QEDKEI
+178 EDKEI
-184 FDWVRLEVKSQGKVF
+184 FDWVRLNVKNQTKVF

-220 IYGKHFSP
+220 IYGQHFSP

-237 IEGDLGDL
+237 KEVVKLAATEYVTEIDEDNLNKALNSLIKQSWWVKSFTATQVDMAALKNMTSHLIGKFTEEIEQATKAGNKAENFTRYNANLIVPLDTKAQIAVLKAVVNLFVMQRKGAAENYAKEQDL
-245 IINPKY
+245 I
-251 NRFNKLPDLEKQL
+251 L
-264 NHYKLQ
+264 NIVEGLQ
-270 NKKCLVIG
+270 N
-278 SGGASRAIIY
+278 
-288 SLISQ
+288 
-293 KVRKIFIANR
+293 N
-303 DQEKALKLIADF
+303 
-315 KNFSQQNLVELE
+315 
-327 FVPLKTKFD
+327 P
-336 FLNEID
+336 
-342 LIINGTS
+342 
-349 LGMVNQ
+349 
-355 QKLDIDISNAKK
+355 QKLDPQFKHQFDNAGSSKEAKRAVIDQVAS
-367 TAIVYDIVYKP
+367 
-378 LITDLLRQA
+378 LTDSSARRLAQ
-387 KELDL
+387 EFV
-392 QIITGIGMLIEQALI
+392 G
-407 GFEAWF
+407 
-413 KTKAKFDLELEKIL
+413 
-427 LKNC
+427 

>member
-47 RRLAAKTQMMSAGAD
+47 RRLSAKTQVMSAGAD

-76 QIGRELGEA
+76 QIGRELGDA

-159 AATKYPWGF
+159 AATKYPWAF

-173 KFGYY
+173 KFGFYE
-178 QEDKEI
+178 EDKEI
-184 FDWVRLEVKSQGKVF
+184 FDWVRLNAKGQTKVF

-220 IYGKHFSP
+220 IYGQHFSP

-237 IEGDLGDL
+237 KEVVKLAATEYASEINEDNLNKALNSLIKQSWWVKSFTATQVDMAALKNMTSHLIGKFTEEIEQATKAGNKAENFTRYNANLIVPLETKAQIAVLKAVVNLFVMQRKGAAENYAKEQDL
-245 IINPKY
+245 I
-251 NRFNKLPDLEKQL
+251 L
-264 NHYKLQ
+264 NIVDGLQ
-270 NKKCLVIG
+270 N
-278 SGGASRAIIY
+278 
-288 SLISQ
+288 
-293 KVRKIFIANR
+293 N
-303 DQEKALKLIADF
+303 
-315 KNFSQQNLVELE
+315 
-327 FVPLKTKFD
+327 P
-336 FLNEID
+336 
-342 LIINGTS
+342 
-349 LGMVNQ
+349 
-355 QKLDIDISNAKK
+355 QKLDPQFKHQFENAGSSKEAKRAVIDQVAS
-367 TAIVYDIVYKP
+367 
-378 LITDLLRQA
+378 LTDSSARRLAQ
-387 KELDL
+387 EFV
-392 QIITGIGMLIEQALI
+392 G
-407 GFEAWF
+407 
-413 KTKAKFDLELEKIL
+413 
-427 LKNC
+427 

>member
-47 RRLAAKTQMMSAGAD
+47 RRLSAKTQVMSAGAD

-76 QIGRELGEA
+76 QIGRELGDA

-159 AATKYPWGF
+159 AATKYPWAF

-173 KFGYY
+173 KFGFYE
-178 QEDKEI
+178 EDKEI
-184 FDWVRLEVKSQGKVF
+184 FDWVRLNVTNQSKVF
-199 EAQVMDIADDIAYS
+199 EAQLMDIADDIAYS

-220 IYGKHFSP
+220 IYGQHFSP

-237 IEGDLGDL
+237 KEVVKLAATEYATEIDEENLNSALHSLIKQSWWVKSFTATQVDMAALKNMTSHLIGKFTEEIEQATKTGNKAENFTRYNANLIVPLETKAQIAVLKAVVNLFVMQRKGAAENYAKEQDL
-245 IINPKY
+245 I
-251 NRFNKLPDLEKQL
+251 L
-264 NHYKLQ
+264 NIVDGLQ
-270 NKKCLVIG
+270 N
-278 SGGASRAIIY
+278 
-288 SLISQ
+288 
-293 KVRKIFIANR
+293 N
-303 DQEKALKLIADF
+303 
-315 KNFSQQNLVELE
+315 
-327 FVPLKTKFD
+327 P
-336 FLNEID
+336 
-342 LIINGTS
+342 
-349 LGMVNQ
+349 
-355 QKLDIDISNAKK
+355 QKLDPQFKHQFDNAGSIKEAKRAVIDQVAS
-367 TAIVYDIVYKP
+367 
-378 LITDLLRQA
+378 LTDSSARRLAQ
-387 KELDL
+387 EFV
-392 QIITGIGMLIEQALI
+392 G
-407 GFEAWF
+407 
-413 KTKAKFDLELEKIL
+413 
-427 LKNC
+427 

>member
-47 RRLAAKTQMMSAGAD
+47 RRLSAKTQVMSAGAD

-76 QIGRELGEA
+76 QIGRELGDA

-159 AATKYPWGF
+159 AATKYPWAF

-173 KFGYY
+173 KFGFYE
-178 QEDKEI
+178 EDKEI
-184 FDWVRLEVKSQGKVF
+184 FDWVRLNAKSQTKVF

-220 IYGKHFSP
+220 IYGQHFSP

-237 IEGDLGDL
+237 KEVVKLAAKEYASEIDDDNLNKALNSLIKQSWWVKSFTATQVDMAALKNMTSHLIGKFTEEIEQATKAGNKAENFTRYNANLIVPLDTKAQIAVLKAVVNLFVMQRKGAAENYAKEQDL
-245 IINPKY
+245 I
-251 NRFNKLPDLEKQL
+251 L
-264 NHYKLQ
+264 NIVAGLQ
-270 NKKCLVIG
+270 N
-278 SGGASRAIIY
+278 
-288 SLISQ
+288 
-293 KVRKIFIANR
+293 N
-303 DQEKALKLIADF
+303 
-315 KNFSQQNLVELE
+315 
-327 FVPLKTKFD
+327 P
-336 FLNEID
+336 
-342 LIINGTS
+342 
-349 LGMVNQ
+349 
-355 QKLDIDISNAKK
+355 QKLDPQFKHQFENAGSSKEAKRAVIDQVAS
-367 TAIVYDIVYKP
+367 
-378 LITDLLRQA
+378 LTDSSARRLAQ
-387 KELDL
+387 EFV
-392 QIITGIGMLIEQALI
+392 G
-407 GFEAWF
+407 
-413 KTKAKFDLELEKIL
+413 
-427 LKNC
+427 

>member
-47 RRLAAKTQMMSAGAD
+47 RRLSAKTQVMSAGAD

-76 QIGRELGEA
+76 QIGRELGDA

-110 GEEALHKASLDIGGF
+110 GEEALHKAALDIGGF

-159 AATKYPWGF
+159 AATKYPWAF

-173 KFGYY
+173 KFGFYE
-178 QEDKEI
+178 EDKEI
-184 FDWVRLEVKSQGKVF
+184 FDWVRLNVKNQSKVF

-220 IYGKHFSP
+220 IYGQHFSP

-237 IEGDLGDL
+237 KEVVKLAATEYATEIDEDNLNKALNSLIKQSWWVKSFTATQVDMAALKNMTSHLIGKFTEEIEQATKAGNKAENFTRYNANLIVPLETKAQIAVLKAVVNLFVMQRKGAAENYAKEQDL
-245 IINPKY
+245 I
-251 NRFNKLPDLEKQL
+251 L
-264 NHYKLQ
+264 NIVEGLQ
-270 NKKCLVIG
+270 N
-278 SGGASRAIIY
+278 
-288 SLISQ
+288 
-293 KVRKIFIANR
+293 N
-303 DQEKALKLIADF
+303 
-315 KNFSQQNLVELE
+315 
-327 FVPLKTKFD
+327 P
-336 FLNEID
+336 
-342 LIINGTS
+342 
-349 LGMVNQ
+349 
-355 QKLDIDISNAKK
+355 QKLDPQFKHQFNNAGSSKEAKRAVIDQVAS
-367 TAIVYDIVYKP
+367 
-378 LITDLLRQA
+378 LTDSSARRLAQ
-387 KELDL
+387 EFV
-392 QIITGIGMLIEQALI
+392 G
-407 GFEAWF
+407 
-413 KTKAKFDLELEKIL
+413 
-427 LKNC
+427 

>member
-47 RRLAAKTQMMSAGAD
+47 RRLSAKTQVMSAGAD

-76 QIGRELGEA
+76 QIGRELGDA

-159 AATKYPWGF
+159 AATKYPWAF

-173 KFGYY
+173 KFGFYE
-178 QEDKEI
+178 EDKEI
-184 FDWVRLEVKSQGKVF
+184 FDWVRLNVKSQTKVF

-220 IYGKHFSP
+220 IYGQHFSP

-237 IEGDLGDL
+237 KEVVKLAATEYATEIDEDNLNRALNSLIKQSWWVKSFTATQVDMAALKNMTSHLIGKFTEEIEQATKAGNKAENFTRYNANLIVPLETKAQIAVLKAVVNLFVMQRKGAAENYAKEQDL
-245 IINPKY
+245 I
-251 NRFNKLPDLEKQL
+251 L
-264 NHYKLQ
+264 NIVEGLQ
-270 NKKCLVIG
+270 N
-278 SGGASRAIIY
+278 
-288 SLISQ
+288 
-293 KVRKIFIANR
+293 N
-303 DQEKALKLIADF
+303 
-315 KNFSQQNLVELE
+315 
-327 FVPLKTKFD
+327 P
-336 FLNEID
+336 
-342 LIINGTS
+342 
-349 LGMVNQ
+349 
-355 QKLDIDISNAKK
+355 QKLDPQFKDQFDNAGSSKEAKRAVIDQVAS
-367 TAIVYDIVYKP
+367 
-378 LITDLLRQA
+378 LTDSSARRLAQ
-387 KELDL
+387 EFV
-392 QIITGIGMLIEQALI
+392 G
-407 GFEAWF
+407 
-413 KTKAKFDLELEKIL
+413 
-427 LKNC
+427 

>member
-1 MTFQD
+1 MTYQD

-17 EERFVTELPKRHGR
+17 EERIVTELPKRHGR

-132 RLLTRLES
+132 RLLTRIES

-159 AATKYPWGF
+159 AATKYPWEF

-184 FDWVRLEVKSQGKVF
+184 FDWVRLKVNSQGKVF

-228 LALDSEPEF
+228 LALDAEPEF
-237 IEGDLGDL
+237 KEVV
-245 IINPKY
+245 
-251 NRFNKLPDLEKQL
+251 KLAAKEYASEIDENILSTAL
-264 NHYKLQ
+264 N
-270 NKKCLVIG
+270 
-278 SGGASRAIIY
+278 
-288 SLISQ
+288 SLINQSWWVKSFTATQ
-293 KVRKIFIANR
+293 VDMAS
-303 DQEKALKLIADF
+303 LKNMTSHLIG
-315 KNFSQQNLVELE
+315 
-327 FVPLKTKFD
+327 KFT
-336 FLNEID
+336 E
-342 LIINGTS
+342 
-349 LGMVNQ
+349 
-355 QKLDIDISNAKK
+355 
-367 TAIVYDIVYKP
+367 
-378 LITDLLRQA
+378 
-387 KELDL
+387 E
-392 QIITGIGMLIEQALI
+392 IEQATKTGNKENNLTRYNANLI
-407 GFEAWF
+407 VPID
-413 KTKAKFDLELEKIL
+413 TKAQIAVLKAVVNLFVMQRKGAAENYAKEQDLIL
-427 LKNC
+427 SIVDGLQSNPLKLDPQFKHQHDNAESSKEAKRAVIDQVASLTDSSARRLAQEFVG

>member
-47 RRLAAKTQMMSAGAD
+47 RRLSAKTQVMSAGAD

-76 QIGRELGEA
+76 QIGRELGDA

-159 AATKYPWGF
+159 AATKYPWAF

-173 KFGYY
+173 KFGFYE
-178 QEDKEI
+178 EDKEI
-184 FDWVRLEVKSQGKVF
+184 FDWVRLNAKSQTKVF

-220 IYGKHFSP
+220 IYGQHFSP

-237 IEGDLGDL
+237 KEVVKLAATEYASEINEDNLNKALNSLIKQSWWVKSFTATQVDMAALKNMTSHLIGKFTEEIEQATKAGNKAENFTRYNANLIVPLETKAQIAVLKAVVNLFVMQRKGAAENYAKEQDL
-245 IINPKY
+245 I
-251 NRFNKLPDLEKQL
+251 L
-264 NHYKLQ
+264 NIVEGLQ
-270 NKKCLVIG
+270 N
-278 SGGASRAIIY
+278 
-288 SLISQ
+288 
-293 KVRKIFIANR
+293 N
-303 DQEKALKLIADF
+303 
-315 KNFSQQNLVELE
+315 
-327 FVPLKTKFD
+327 P
-336 FLNEID
+336 
-342 LIINGTS
+342 
-349 LGMVNQ
+349 
-355 QKLDIDISNAKK
+355 QKLDPQFKHQFENAGSSKEAKRAVIDQVAS
-367 TAIVYDIVYKP
+367 
-378 LITDLLRQA
+378 LTDSSARRLAQ
-387 KELDL
+387 EFV
-392 QIITGIGMLIEQALI
+392 G
-407 GFEAWF
+407 
-413 KTKAKFDLELEKIL
+413 
-427 LKNC
+427 

>member
-47 RRLAAKTQMMSAGAD
+47 RRLSAKTQVMSAGAD

-159 AATKYPWGF
+159 AATKYPWAF

-173 KFGYY
+173 KFGFYE
-178 QEDKEI
+178 EDKEI
-184 FDWVRLEVKSQGKVF
+184 FDWVRLEVKGRAKVF

-220 IYGKHFSP
+220 IYGQHFSP

-237 IEGDLGDL
+237 KEVVKVAAKEYAPEIDEDNL
-245 IINPKY
+245 
-251 NRFNKLPDLEKQL
+251 NKAL
-264 NHYKLQ
+264 N
-270 NKKCLVIG
+270 
-278 SGGASRAIIY
+278 
-288 SLISQ
+288 SLIKQSWWVKSFTATQ
-293 KVRKIFIANR
+293 VDMA
-303 DQEKALKLIADF
+303 ALKNMTSHLIG
-315 KNFSQQNLVELE
+315 
-327 FVPLKTKFD
+327 KFT
-336 FLNEID
+336 E
-342 LIINGTS
+342 
-349 LGMVNQ
+349 
-355 QKLDIDISNAKK
+355 
-367 TAIVYDIVYKP
+367 
-378 LITDLLRQA
+378 
-387 KELDL
+387 E
-392 QIITGIGMLIEQALI
+392 IEQATKSGNKAENFTRYNANLI
-407 GFEAWF
+407 VPLE
-413 KTKAKFDLELEKIL
+413 TKAQIAVLKAVVNLFVMQRKGAAENYAKEQDLILSIVDGLQKNPLKLDPQFKHQFDNAASSKEAKRAVIDQVASLTDSSARRLAQEFVG
-427 LKNC
+427 